1 MLVLI
6 FIDSSYNNERPN
18 FVLLNIAVNII
29 EPTTVI
35 ANPAHGNHVEPTID
49 GSDVW

>member
-1 MLVLI
+1 MWLAK
-6 FIDSSYNNERPN
+6 FIYHNNERPN

-35 ANPAHGNHVEPTID
+35 ANPAHGNHAEPTID